1 MKPTLLIS
9 CFSLLAIATLY
20 SSCKKEPKPVADETA
35 PLIDVAEAQTDSVVL
50 TKTYP
55 GTISAGSTVD
65 VVGRVNGQLIS
76 QNYTSGQKV
85 VKGQVLF
92 QIESTKYRDAVTQ
105 AEAALS
111 TAKSQY
117 DYATRNYQAMQKA
130 YESDAVSQMELLQS
144 KNAMETAKAS
154 ISNATAALETAR
166 TNLSYCTVRAPISGT
181 CSKATCSAGTYVN
194 GEGSAMTLATIY
206 DNSTLNADFYVEDV
220 TYIRNFADTEG
231 CKYIDYNHV
240 PVNFSEKLP
249 HSYDGPLTYI
259 APDVE
264 TGTGSMLMRVA
275 IQSPYG
281 ELRDGM
287 YATITLPYATD
298 PDAVIVK
305 DASIGTSQD
314 KKYLYV
320 VNDSNKIVYTPVEIG
335 DLANDSMRIITSGL
349 RPGQKYVT
357 KALLKVRPGMT
368 VNPRVVK

>member
-1 MKPTLLIS
+1 MKPTLVIS
-9 CFSLLAIATLY
+9 ISLAAILSL
-20 SSCKKEPKPVADETA
+20 SSGCKKESKAVTGEDVPQ
-35 PLIDVAEAQTDSVVL
+35 IDVAEARTDSVLL

-55 GTISAGSTVD
+55 GTLSASSSVD
-65 VVGRVNGQLIS
+65 VVGRVNGQLVS
-76 QNYTSGQKV
+76 QNYTSGQNV

-117 DYATRNYQAMQKA
+117 EYATRNYQAMQKA

-154 ISNATAALETAR
+154 ISNANAALEIAR

-181 CSKATCSAGTYVN
+181 CSKSTCSVGSYVN
-194 GEGSAMTLATIY
+194 GEGAAMTLATIY
-206 DNSTLNADFYVEDV
+206 DNSSLNADFYVDDV

-231 CKYIDYNHV
+231 RRYIDYNHV

-249 HSYDGPLTYI
+249 HDYDGPLTYI

-264 TGTGSMLMRVA
+264 TGTGSMLMRVRVD
-275 IQSPYG
+275 SPYG

-298 PDAVIVK
+298 PAAVIVK
-305 DASIGTSQD
+305 DASLGTSQD

-320 VNDSNKIVYTPVEIG
+320 VNDSDKIVYTPVEIG
-335 DLANDSMRIITSGL
+335 ELANDSMRIIKSGL
-349 RPGQKYVT
+349 QPGQKYVT

-368 VNPRVVK
+368 VKPRVVK